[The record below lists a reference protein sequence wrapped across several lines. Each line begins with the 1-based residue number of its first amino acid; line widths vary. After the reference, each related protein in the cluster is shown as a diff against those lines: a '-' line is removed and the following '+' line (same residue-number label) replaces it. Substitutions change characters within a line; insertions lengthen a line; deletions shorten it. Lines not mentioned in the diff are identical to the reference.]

1 LATRAL
7 RIEQSPLADCA
18 GLRGAAFM
26 VVDELLSP
34 ARLVATEPADTFA

>member
-1 LATRAL
+1 VLFRSL
-7 RIEQSPLADCA
+7 RIEQSPIADSA

-34 ARLVATEPADTFA
+34 AYLVASELVDTVA